1 MLENV
6 WASFINGGTKQSGD
20 YESQFSSAADENMVN
35 RGPTMGNNN
44 NGLERLPSLG
54 RWISMGEEAWD
65 EILRTQFL
73 IPPSENTQLPS
84 SSNITSGT
92 FDDHQAGKS
101 TKTTSCRRY
110 RGVRRRPWGKY
121 AAEIRDSTAENG
133 GARVWLGTFETAE
146 EAARAYDRAA
156 LRIRGAKASLNFP
169 GELVSGLVGDCCRTA
184 GCDSE
189 GEDLRRRRRRR
200 KRVAREWELGG
211 GDSMG
216 IEPPALKRVAGEV
229 EGKFGVEIE
238 GLEEL
243 IGSDLLDNLLASL
256 SELN

>member
-1 MLENV
+1 
-6 WASFINGGTKQSGD
+6 
-20 YESQFSSAADENMVN
+20 
-35 RGPTMGNNN
+35 
-44 NGLERLPSLG
+44 
-54 RWISMGEEAWD
+54 MGEEAWD

-156 LRIRGAKASLNFP
+156 LRIRGAKARLNFP
-169 GELVSGLVGDCCRTA
+169 GKEVSLGDCCRTN
-184 GCDSE
+184 GSDSE
-189 GEDLRRRRRRR
+189 GGDLRRRRGR
-200 KRVAREWELGG
+200 KRVAREWE
-211 GDSMG
+211 STG
-216 IEPPALKRVAGEV
+216 IGPPALKRVANEV
-229 EGKFGVEIE
+229 EGEFGDGDGGFEIE

-243 IGSDLLDNLLASL
+243 IGSDFLDNLLASL
-256 SELN
+256 SESN